1 MATERPKLPPLWNSL
16 SARLLVLTVA
26 FVMLS
31 EVLIFAPSIAS
42 FRVKYLEERI
52 AAANIAVLA
61 LLATPDFMVDE
72 ALEEELLAQAGAYL
86 IGLRRPDGKKLMLG
100 MEEAL
105 PPIDA
110 QYDLRGQSFLGLV
123 GDAFVV
129 LGQTRGRVIRV
140 VGTSPRHR
148 EAVVEVVM
156 DEAPMRMAM
165 LDYAQSILALSIIIS
180 LVTATLVYLTLQ
192 WWMVRPIRR
201 MTESMI
207 EFRDNPEDRS
217 RTLPAGGRSDE
228 IGIAQAELVGMQAVM
243 REALAQ
249 QTRLA
254 ALGTAVTKISHDLRN
269 MLTTAQIVSERLATS
284 ADPQVQRAVPTLAAA
299 IGRAADL
306 CIKTLEF
313 TREGTPPLDLRRFPL
328 APLVE
333 EVAAALPTDGTI
345 AWRNESGGIEVDA
358 DRDQLYRVIANLA
371 QNAVQSGAGAIT
383 VAARSAGDRTE
394 IDIADNGPGLPP
406 RTRENLFKP
415 FAGSGRPGGSG
426 LGLAIARELM
436 RAHGGD
442 LLLVRSTGE
451 GTLFR
456 LELPRRGARSAAG
469 NGR

>member
-1 MATERPKLPPLWNSL
+1 MAIERPRLPSLWNSL

-31 EVLIFAPSIAS
+31 EVLIFSPSISS

-86 IGLRRPDGKKLMLG
+86 IGLKRPDGKKLMLG
-100 MEEAL
+100 METAL

-110 QYDLRGQSFLGLV
+110 QYDLRERGFLGLI

-129 LGQTRGRVIRV
+129 LAENRDRVIRV
-140 VGTSPRHR
+140 VSTSPRHPD
-148 EAVVEVVM
+148 AVVEIVM
-156 DEAPMRMAM
+156 QEAPMRMAM
-165 LDYAQSILALSIIIS
+165 IDYAKSILALSIVIS
-180 LVTATLVYLTLQ
+180 LVTASLVYLALQ

-217 RTLPAGGRSDE
+217 RPLPVTNRSDE

-243 REALAQ
+243 RDALAQ

-269 MLTTAQIVSERLATS
+269 MLATAQLVSDRLAAS

-306 CIKTLEF
+306 CMKTLEF
-313 TREGTPPLDLRRFPL
+313 SREGTPPLDLRRFPL

-333 EVAAALPTDGTI
+333 EVTAALPTNGNVV
-345 AWRNESGGIEVDA
+345 WRNEADGIEVEA
-358 DRDQLYRVIANLA
+358 DRGQLYRVIANLA
-371 QNAVQSGAGAIT
+371 QNALHSGAGAIT
-383 VAARSAGDRTE
+383 VAARAAPDRVE
-394 IDIADNGPGLPP
+394 IDVADNGPGLAP
-406 RTRENLFKP
+406 RSRENLFRP

-442 LLLVRSTGE
+442 LLLVESTGE

-456 LELPRRGARSAAG
+456 LELPRRRVGGG